1 MTDQDHLQEL
11 ARIRGLMDRS
21 TRFLSLSGLSGVLA
35 GAAALVGAFAARA
48 RYTALYASGSVSRE
62 HEGLNQY
69 DPARIIE
76 RGFSEHVAFLVLDGL
91 MVLAIALIGAL
102 WFTWRRS
109 KRTGQGLWD
118 ASARRMLWNLL
129 IPLAAGGL
137 FTLALL
143 WNGAVL
149 MAPSATLVFY
159 GVALLN
165 ASKYTLD
172 EIRWLGLSE
181 IALGVVAAF
190 WPTAGLLFWA
200 LGFGVLHIFYGGLM
214 YLRHERGNA
223 AA

>member
-1 MTDQDHLQEL
+1 MTEHDHLQEL

-35 GAAALVGAFAARA
+35 GVAALVGAFAARA
-48 RYTALYASGSVSRE
+48 HYTALYAGESFSRE
-62 HEGLNQY
+62 SDGLSQY
-69 DPARIIE
+69 DPARIIT
-76 RGFSEHVAFLVLDGL
+76 RGFSEHVAFLLLDGML
-91 MVLAIALIGAL
+91 VLAIALIGAL

-109 KRTGQGLWD
+109 TRTGQGLWD

>member
-1 MTDQDHLQEL
+1 MTEQDHLQEL

-48 RYTALYASGSVSRE
+48 HYTALYASEAFWRE
-62 HEGLNQY
+62 SEGLSQY
-69 DPARIIE
+69 DPSRIIE

-91 MVLAIALIGAL
+91 LVLAIALIGAL

-129 IPLAAGGL
+129 VPLAAGGL